1 MLLYNNRQKVRGEKC
16 MILEEFDTNDTA
28 LFNPEDIVKPLEN
41 CPKTVVTCFA
51 NDLIEHALS
60 IFKCEIISCIS
71 SANGK
76 LPIYRIN
83 VDGQEI
89 GLFMSAV
96 GASACVS
103 EYEELFAMSVET
115 IVVFGTCGVLDATIH
130 DCAIILP
137 EAAIRDE
144 GCSYHYV
151 KASDEIKVNHDTL
164 DRMKKFFDE
173 CKLHYHVGKVWTT
186 DAPYRETRV
195 KIAKRKEQGC
205 ICVDMECSAIAAL
218 ASFRKKRIAQF
229 FYSAD
234 NLGKEEYEMRS
245 LKNEEN
251 FDVKK
256 EILKLAVQLAKNLS

>member
-1 MLLYNNRQKVRGEKC
+1 MLLYNNRQKVRGDKC

-103 EYEELFAMSVET
+103 EYEELFAMGVET

-130 DCAIILP
+130 DCAIVLP

-186 DAPYRETRV
+186 DAPIV
-195 KIAKRKEQGC
+195 KQERKSQN
-205 ICVDMECSAIAAL
+205 V
-218 ASFRKKRIAQF
+218 
-229 FYSAD
+229 
-234 NLGKEEYEMRS
+234 
-245 LKNEEN
+245 KNRDVYVWIWN
-251 FDVKK
+251 VLQLRLWHLFVKK
-256 EILKLAVQLAKNLS
+256 ELLNFFIQRIIWEKKSMKCAV

>member
-1 MLLYNNRQKVRGEKC
+1 MLLYNNRQKVRGDKC

-103 EYEELFAMSVET
+103 EYEELFAMGVET
-115 IVVFGTCGVLDATIH
+115 IVVFGICGVLDATIH
-130 DCAIILP
+130 DCAIVLP

-186 DAPYRETRV
+186 DAPIV
-195 KIAKRKEQGC
+195 KQERKSQN
-205 ICVDMECSAIAAL
+205 V
-218 ASFRKKRIAQF
+218 
-229 FYSAD
+229 
-234 NLGKEEYEMRS
+234 
-245 LKNEEN
+245 KNRDVYVWIWN
-251 FDVKK
+251 VLQLRLWHLFVKK
-256 EILKLAVQLAKNLS
+256 ELLNFFIQRIIWEKKSMKCAV

>member
-1 MLLYNNRQKVRGEKC
+1 
-16 MILEEFDTNDTA
+16 MILEEFDSNTEA
-28 LFNPEDIVKPLEN
+28 MFQPSDIIKPIEN
-41 CPKTVVTCFA
+41 CPNIVVTCFA

-60 IFKCEIISCIS
+60 LYEHDIISYIS

-76 LPIYRIN
+76 LPIYKIK
-83 VDGQEI
+83 VDEQEI

-103 EYEELFAMSVET
+103 EYEELFAMGVDT
-115 IVVFGTCGVLDATIH
+115 IVVFGTCGVLDASID
-130 DCAIILP
+130 DCAIIVP
-137 EAAIRDE
+137 DQAIRDE
-144 GCSYHYV
+144 GTSYHYV
-151 KASDEIKVNHDTL
+151 KASDEIQVNNDTI
-164 DRMKKFFDE
+164 DQMKRFFDE
-173 CKLHYHVGKVWTT
+173 SKLHYHVGKVWTT
-186 DAPYRETRV
+186 DAPYRETKT
-195 KIAKRKEQGC
+195 KILKRKEQGC

-218 ASFRKKRIAQF
+218 ASFRHKRIAQF

-256 EILKLAVQLAKNLS
+256 EILQVAVELAKYLK